1 MDYLRKLMKGITRF
15 VDEPH
20 EKLIFVTFFIL
31 SFGIINYLVSMFD
44 EKSYNKKLSIKDAIY
59 FSSTSLFTLG
69 FGDIY
74 PVKDVSRFFVI
85 FQAYLFWLIVII
97 N

>member
-1 MDYLRKLMKGITRF
+1 MDRLRKLISGITRF

-20 EKLIFVTFFIL
+20 EKLIFVTLFIL
-31 SFGIINYLVSMFD
+31 GFGILHYMVSMID
-44 EKSYNKKLSIKDAIY
+44 EKSYNRKLSLTDAIY

-74 PVKDVSRFFVI
+74 PVRDVSRFFVI
-85 FQAYLFWLIVII
+85 FQAYLFWLVVII

>member
-1 MDYLRKLMKGITRF
+1 MDTLRKIINGITRF
-15 VDEPH
+15 IDEPH
-20 EKLIFVTFFIL
+20 EKLIFVTLFIL
-31 SFGIINYLVSMFD
+31 GFGGIHYIISIID
-44 EKSYNKKLSIKDAIY
+44 EKSYNKKISITDAIY

-74 PVKDVSRFFVI
+74 PVRNIARFFVI
-85 FQAYLFWLIVII
+85 LQAYLFWLVVII

>member
-1 MDYLRKLMKGITRF
+1 MDILRKFFKKISSL

-44 EKSYNKKLSIKDAIY
+44 EKSYNKKLSIRDAIY

-74 PVKDVSRFFVI
+74 PVKNISRFFVI
-85 FQAYLFWLIVII
+85 LQAYLFWLIVII